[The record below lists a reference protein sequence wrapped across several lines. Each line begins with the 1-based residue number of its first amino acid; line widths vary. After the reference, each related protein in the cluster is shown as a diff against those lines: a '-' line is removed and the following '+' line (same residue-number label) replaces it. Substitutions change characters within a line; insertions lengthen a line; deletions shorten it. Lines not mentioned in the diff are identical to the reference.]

1 MKGNKI
7 LVATTLFFIYINTY
21 FLFSKIV
28 GLLAIP
34 LFVLTGL
41 TFLTLG
47 TLVLHQTYL
56 TFKEKL
62 SNKNRVI
69 QTIICIIML
78 STIGVF
84 PFGVIPKS
92 LFEGKDLL
100 IAQREG
106 AANCMST
113 FKIKENKKF
122 KEERVCFAD
131 TEVKGEYEKK
141 GDTLFFKNIDLGR
154 VDEDYY
160 KFAVFQKGQEDWNK
174 NKKMLNFYESEKDT
188 EPRFL
193 LITKN
198 EFYNQ

>member
-1 MKGNKI
+1 MKVNKI
-7 LVATTLFFIYINTY
+7 LVATILFFIYINTY

-34 LFVLTGL
+34 LFMFTGI

-47 TLVLHQTYL
+47 TLVLYQTYL
-56 TFKEKL
+56 AFKEKL

-69 QTIICIIML
+69 QTTICIVLL
-78 STIGVF
+78 STIRAF

-92 LFEGKDLL
+92 LFEGKDIL

-106 AANCMST
+106 AANCMSS
-113 FKIKENKKF
+113 FKLKENKKF
-122 KEERVCFAD
+122 KEETVCFAD

-154 VDEDYY
+154 VDENYY

-174 NKKMLNFYESEKDT
+174 NKNLLNFYQSEKDT

-193 LITKN
+193 VIIKN
-198 EFYNQ
+198 EF